1 MSETKYVR
9 SYYLAEVNTHFS
21 ALQCQGWLLQTI
33 FLLCQLDGQEAPP
46 IKGAKGD
53 KSGGTRDL
61 FLPISQFASSHCF
74 FNPAVAIFSA
84 VAECN
89 FSSTW
94 RTSFITSLQTPA
106 VSWSPPLW
114 SPGPW
119 GQLLL
124 KRQHH
129 MKSHTCSTVWVSA
142 IIPTIS
148 FVLWPRWRP
157 SSCSCYLWYLEF
169 FSPFLIF
176 NLVNIFS
183 CPDL

>member
-9 SYYLAEVNTHFS
+9 SYYLAEVNPHFS

-46 IKGAKGD
+46 IRGAKGD

-74 FNPAVAIFSA
+74 FNPAVAIFQYWLNAIFPALGEPVSSPPFRHQQSA
-84 VAECN
+84 GAPPLEPGPMGP
-89 FSSTW
+89 
-94 RTSFITSLQTPA
+94 TPA
-106 VSWSPPLW
+106 QETAPHEEPH
-114 SPGPW
+114 
-119 GQLLL
+119 LLNGL
-124 KRQHH
+124 
-129 MKSHTCSTVWVSA
+129 
-142 IIPTIS
+142 S
-148 FVLWPRWRP
+148 FSNNSNHLLRSLTERWP

-183 CPDL
+183 YPDL